1 MAGEIQ
7 TVLDQLET
15 LIADKKGLGVSCVS
29 ANSANRQPTYPY
41 ISYTLSTI
49 QENAGTWGE
58 YSDGERKKP
67 FSFVVSF
74 TVQSDKADEALEIAE
89 NLHDFLD
96 SKNPLLD
103 EKGIIV
109 VRCQAVSSRDTLL
122 TYEYEYRQGFDVVF
136 TVMRTLNSKLSPAP
150 EEVEVEL
157 NQEVIK

>member
-1 MAGEIQ
+1 M
-7 TVLDQLET
+7 
-15 LIADKKGLGVSCVS
+15 
-29 ANSANRQPTYPY
+29 
-41 ISYTLSTI
+41 
-49 QENAGTWGE
+49 
-58 YSDGERKKP
+58 
-67 FSFVVSF
+67 SF

-122 TYEYEYRQGFDVVF
+122 TYEYEYRQGFDVVL
-136 TVMRTLNSKLSPAP
+136 TVMRTLNGKLSPAP

-157 NQEVIK
+157 NQEVIKK

>member
-1 MAGEIQ
+1 M
-7 TVLDQLET
+7 
-15 LIADKKGLGVSCVS
+15 
-29 ANSANRQPTYPY
+29 
-41 ISYTLSTI
+41 
-49 QENAGTWGE
+49 
-58 YSDGERKKP
+58 
-67 FSFVVSF
+67 SF

-122 TYEYEYRQGFDVVF
+122 TYEYEYRQGFDVVL
-136 TVMRTLNSKLSPAP
+136 TVMRTLNGKLCPTP

-157 NQEVIK
+157 NQEVI